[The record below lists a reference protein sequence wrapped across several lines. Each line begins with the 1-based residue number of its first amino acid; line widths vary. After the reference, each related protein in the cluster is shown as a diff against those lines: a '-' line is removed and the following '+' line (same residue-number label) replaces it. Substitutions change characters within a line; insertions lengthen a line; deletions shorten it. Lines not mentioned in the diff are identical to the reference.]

1 MRADRTARAVAAIL
15 LAIAA
20 LGLIVR
26 VSSLAEPLG
35 IDQGFWASAAHQI
48 HRGQAL
54 YRDVWDHKPPASFLT
69 YLAAFRLLGWHA
81 SSVAW
86 FDIFAAALATLLL
99 FVVGRRVGGLVTG
112 AATAAIYSTMTV
124 PSWLYRHDGFLER
137 SVAETYIVVLA
148 GASAWCALALR
159 DRPRSGV
166 AAALGLCGGI
176 AFLYKPN
183 AAIYLPAM
191 LLWIGL
197 SASWPRAQFV
207 RMAVVA
213 SVAAAGPP
221 ILIGIWLW
229 SLGVLPDAR
238 IALVDF
244 NTGYVSQGLTAGGYA
259 VSLSKA
265 LWLRM
270 KTEPLW
276 AAGSLGALVAV
287 WDLVRTRRLDPLPGL
302 AVIWGGAAAIAL
314 VANGVWLFN
323 SYFIHALPPLAL
335 MSGWLLTHA
344 RRAHLVHKAVAIA
357 AVVAGVVL
365 LAERNYVQRV
375 HEYAGAG
382 LEQLRGHGDRVAY
395 LERFGSY
402 GNNRGYSARANDELT
417 SYLRTRVRPSDRVYF
432 FGINFSAIYFAT
444 DTVMAN
450 RFLRA
455 NVFVPSVFP
464 HPGFS
469 LQDVVAE
476 LEQKRPLYL
485 VFETLHS
492 PSAMGVAVDALQ
504 QDPVVRRL
512 LASYRLETT
521 IEDFAV
527 YRRAGLPGGL

>member
-1 MRADRTARAVAAIL
+1 MRADRTARAVAAVL
-15 LAIAA
+15 LALAA
-20 LGLIVR
+20 LGLLVR
-26 VSSLAEPLG
+26 VTSIPEPLG
-35 IDQGFWASAAHQI
+35 IDQGFWASAAHQM

-86 FDIFAAALATLLL
+86 FDIFASALTTLLL
-99 FVVGRRVGGLVTG
+99 FVVGRRLGGLVTG

-137 SVAETYIVVLA
+137 SVAETYIVILA

-159 DRPRSGV
+159 DRPRRTV
-166 AAALGLCGGI
+166 AAALGCCSGI

-197 SASWPRAQFV
+197 YPTWPRAQFV
-207 RMAVVA
+207 RVAVVA
-213 SVAAAGPP
+213 SAAAAVPP
-221 ILIGIWLW
+221 VLIGIWLW
-229 SLGVLPDAR
+229 QTGVLSDAR

-244 NTGYVSQGLTAGGYA
+244 NTGYVSQGLTVGGYA
-259 VSLSKA
+259 LSLSKA

-276 AAGSLGALVAV
+276 AAGSLGAVVAV
-287 WDLVRTRRLDPLPGL
+287 WDLFRTRRLDPLPGL
-302 AVIWGGAAAIAL
+302 AVIWGVAAAIAL

-335 MSGWLLTHA
+335 MSGWLLARA
-344 RRAHLVHKAVAIA
+344 RRAHVLHRIATLTAVTL
-357 AVVAGVVL
+357 GVLL
-365 LAERNYVQRV
+365 LAERNYFERV

-382 LEQLRGHGDRVAY
+382 FEQLRGDGNRAAY

-402 GNNRGYSARANDELT
+402 ANSRGYSARANDELAA
-417 SYLRTRVRPSDRVYF
+417 YLRTRVTPADRLYF
-432 FGINFSAIYFAT
+432 FGINFSGIYFAT
-444 DTVMAN
+444 DTLMAN

-464 HPGFS
+464 YPGYS
-469 LQDVVAE
+469 LADVIGE
-476 LEQKRPLYL
+476 LEQRRPLYL
-485 VFETLHS
+485 IFETLHS

-504 QDPVVRRL
+504 QDPAVRRL
-512 LASYRLETT
+512 LGSYRLETT

-527 YRRAGLPGGL
+527 YRRAD